1 MKENNRRRA
10 LGKGLE
16 ELFSNDL
23 LSFDNIEETIVNEA
37 KESDVVELDI
47 NELRPNP
54 YQPRKVFDEEKLK
67 ELAESIKVH
76 GVIQPIIVKRSTVK
90 GYEIIAGERRVKASK
105 IAGLKKIPAI
115 IKDFNDQLMMEISLL
130 ENLQREDLNPIEE
143 ALAYQNLLN
152 YLNLTQE
159 ELAKRLGKSRPH
171 ITNMIGIL
179 RLPEKVRV
187 MLEEGKLSYSQAR
200 TISKLSSEEEM
211 INLAEKSLE
220 NSLNTRDIEKKTQE
234 IKNPERKKINAEY
247 KALEEKLSDYFG
259 TKVKIGKKKIEINYN
274 NTPDLNRILEILNI
288 GD

>member
-152 YLNLTQE
+152 HLNLTQE

-171 ITNMIGIL
+171 VTNMIGIL

>member
-1 MKENNRRRA
+1 MKENNKRRA

-76 GVIQPIIVKRSTVK
+76 GVIQPIIVKKSTVR

-105 IAGLKKIPAI
+105 IAGLTKVPAI

-152 YLNLTQE
+152 HLNLTQE

-187 MLEEGKLSYSQAR
+187 MLEDGKLSYSQAR

-211 INLAEKSLE
+211 IELAEKTLTD
-220 NSLNTRDIEKKTQE
+220 SLNTREIEKKTQE
-234 IKNPERKKINAEY
+234 IKNPEKKKINAEY

>member
-1 MKENNRRRA
+1 MKENNKRRA

-76 GVIQPIIVKRSTVK
+76 GVIQPIIVKKSTVR

-105 IAGLKKIPAI
+105 IAGLTKVPAI

-152 YLNLTQE
+152 HLNLTQE

-179 RLPEKVRV
+179 RLPEKVRL

-211 INLAEKSLE
+211 IELAEKTLTD
-220 NSLNTRDIEKKTQE
+220 SLNTREIEKTTQE
-234 IKNPERKKINAEY
+234 IKNPEKKKINAEY

>member
-152 YLNLTQE
+152 HLNLTQE

>member
-1 MKENNRRRA
+1 MKENNKRRA

-76 GVIQPIIVKRSTVK
+76 GVIQPIIVKKSTVR

-105 IAGLKKIPAI
+105 IAGLTKVPAI
-115 IKDFNDQLMMEISLL
+115 IKDFNEQLMMEISLL

-152 YLNLTQE
+152 HLNLTQE

-211 INLAEKSLE
+211 IELAEKTLTD
-220 NSLNTRDIEKKTQE
+220 SLNTREIEKKTQE
-234 IKNPERKKINAEY
+234 IKNPEKKKINAEY

>member
-1 MKENNRRRA
+1 MKENNKRRA

-76 GVIQPIIVKRSTVK
+76 GVIQPIIVKKSTVR

-105 IAGLKKIPAI
+105 IAGLTKVPAI

-152 YLNLTQE
+152 HLNLTQE

-211 INLAEKSLE
+211 IELAEKTLTD
-220 NSLNTRDIEKKTQE
+220 SLNTREIEKKTQE
-234 IKNPERKKINAEY
+234 IKNPEKKKINAEY

>member
-1 MKENNRRRA
+1 MKENNKRRA

-76 GVIQPIIVKRSTVK
+76 GVIQPIIVKKSTVR

-105 IAGLKKIPAI
+105 IAGLTKVPAI

-152 YLNLTQE
+152 HLNLTQE

-179 RLPEKVRV
+179 RLPEKVRL

-211 INLAEKSLE
+211 IELAEKTLTD
-220 NSLNTRDIEKKTQE
+220 SLNTREIEKKTQE
-234 IKNPERKKINAEY
+234 IKNPEKKKINAEY